1 MSELEMAE
9 EMVRLGD
16 ELVDVARKMRDEA
29 VKLRDGLL
37 DEKYPDSGPGT
48 FEVMGFSLVP
58 AVPAVRGWCAS
69 LRPSPRISART
80 SRTG

>member
-37 DEKYPDSGPGT
+37 DEKYPDSGPDI
-48 FEVMGFSLVP
+48 FEVMGFSRVP
-58 AVPAVRGWCAS
+58 AFPAVR
-69 LRPSPRISART
+69 
-80 SRTG
+80 